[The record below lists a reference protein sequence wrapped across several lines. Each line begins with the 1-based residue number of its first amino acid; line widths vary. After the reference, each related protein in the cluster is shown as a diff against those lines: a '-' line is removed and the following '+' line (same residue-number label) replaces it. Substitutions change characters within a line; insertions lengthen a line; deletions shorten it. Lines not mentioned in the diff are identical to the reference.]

1 MNNDINMKCYTDSNT
16 NTNHHHHHL
25 RCRAHNID
33 KLPFY
38 LAIGDLNAQQLRFRL
53 RKITR
58 IWHILI
64 LIFFIFYAVRKN
76 N

>member
-1 MNNDINMKCYTDSNT
+1 MVSHWLQHQRD
-16 NTNHHHHHL
+16 HL

-64 LIFFIFYAVRKN
+64 LIIWFFYAVRKN